1 MERILVTGGAG
12 FLGSHLCDKLIEQG
26 HDVICVDNLFTGRKD
41 NIRHLLH
48 HPNFEFIR
56 HDITEP
62 IYIEVDQIY
71 NMACPASPVH
81 YQYNPIKTAKTSVMG
96 TLNMLGLA
104 KRVRARILQAS
115 TSEVYGDPEV
125 HPQSEQY
132 RGCVNPI
139 GIRSCYDEGKRMAE
153 TFCFDYKRQHDIE
166 IKVARIFN
174 TYGPRMSLNDGR
186 VVSNFITQALDD
198 LDITLYGD
206 GVQTRS
212 FCYVDDLIDGLIKLM
227 DSPKE
232 FTGPCNLGNPEEL
245 SIEQLAKK
253 IIQLSGSSTKI
264 VYRPLPQDDPMQRR
278 PDIGLAMKELGW
290 SPCIC
295 LNEGIKKTIRYFKE
309 IKQKSHEERSD
320 YEIYGGSQK

>member
-1 MERILVTGGAG
+1 
-12 FLGSHLCDKLIEQG
+12 
-26 HDVICVDNLFTGRKD
+26 
-41 NIRHLLH
+41 
-48 HPNFEFIR
+48 
-56 HDITEP
+56 
-62 IYIEVDQIY
+62 
-71 NMACPASPVH
+71 
-81 YQYNPIKTAKTSVMG
+81 
-96 TLNMLGLA
+96 
-104 KRVRARILQAS
+104 
-115 TSEVYGDPEV
+115 
-125 HPQSEQY
+125 
-132 RGCVNPI
+132 
-139 GIRSCYDEGKRMAE
+139 
-153 TFCFDYKRQHDIE
+153 
-166 IKVARIFN
+166 
-174 TYGPRMSLNDGR
+174 MSLNDGR

-253 IIQLSGSSTKI
+253 IIQLSGSSSKI